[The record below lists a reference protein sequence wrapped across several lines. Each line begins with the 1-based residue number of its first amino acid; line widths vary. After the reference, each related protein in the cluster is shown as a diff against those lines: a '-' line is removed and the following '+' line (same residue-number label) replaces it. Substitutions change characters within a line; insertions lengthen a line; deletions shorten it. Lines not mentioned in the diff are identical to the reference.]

1 MILLINNNGKVITR
15 LSNIFEIKISF
26 ISIGELFKIH
36 KLLPSNDIVGYVVQ
50 DKAQNKLN
58 IMGKDL
64 LSISLKLGID
74 NRLPKLLGPAIT
86 KKIEAKVNKIMPI
99 EVFNKYKVLEKYFL
113 SSFLNNDNLIERTL
127 FFF

>member
-1 MILLINNNGKVITR
+1 M
-15 LSNIFEIKISF
+15 
-26 ISIGELFKIH
+26 GELFKIH

-86 KKIEAKVNKIMPI
+86 KKIDAKVNKIMPI